1 MVMFVD
7 VTFPISSYKTF
18 VYKIPKSLINGV
30 QVGIRVRVP
39 FRNSVA
45 LGFVTN
51 IKKST
56 HYQGEIKAIIEIVDK
71 KPIFSQKLWKLVLW
85 MSNYYLAPKGQVA
98 KLVLPSSINT
108 EYSPKKIWYVKKKS
122 DEDYNHLKKS
132 APKQYLLQNMIV
144 KSKKSIQVEMLKG
157 LVSNPLIVCKSLQKK
172 GFVSLFKKDSL
183 EDIKDF
189 SFPILQKKIN
199 FNSDQKRA
207 LKKINT
213 SISGKKFNS
222 YLLHGVTGSGKT
234 EIYIGTAQHCLEK
247 GLKAIILLPEIS
259 LTPQISGRFK
269 SVFGSKVALWHSK
282 LSTSQK
288 NKTLQK
294 ILSGSTKVVIGARS
308 AIFSPMSSLG
318 LIVVDEEQESS
329 FYQESPSPYYHARDV
344 ALMRGKIENAT
355 IVLSSAT
362 PSLESY
368 YNYLKGK
375 IKYINLPKRY
385 GSARYPKVH
394 VIDMNSEKEDSGK
407 FGTIFS
413 GLLQDKIEERL
424 LKKEQIII
432 LHNRRG
438 HSPVIKCLD
447 CGSIL
452 MCPKC
457 KVFLTYHNQGEK
469 IICHFC
475 GYSVIQKLD
484 QCFDCGSDKILYS
497 GTGTQ
502 RAEELLVDMFPSAKI
517 KRLDMDTSKKGAAI
531 LKILKQF
538 SDGNID
544 ILLGTQMIAK
554 GLDFPNATLVG
565 IINADIGLH
574 LPDFRSSERIFQ
586 LIYQASGR
594 AGRKDKLGEVVLQ
607 TYMPDNPV
615 IKFVS
620 ELDIKNF
627 YTSILN
633 EREELNYPPYSWLAK
648 IEFSSHDLN
657 SIKKITTCF
666 SSSIIGSYKGL
677 DILGPAPCYLEKL
690 KNSYRFQVIF
700 KSNKIIDPNGYL
712 LHKFIINN
720 IKKLKTDFGSTGYK
734 AKIFFDPLS
743 LI

>member
-18 VYKIPKSLINGV
+18 VYKIPKSFRDGIDI
-30 QVGIRVRVP
+30 GIRVKVP
-39 FRNSVA
+39 FRNSEA
-45 LGFVTN
+45 QGYITE
-51 IKKST
+51 IKTTTK
-56 HYQGEIKAIIEIVDK
+56 YQGKIKPILQILDK
-71 KPIFSQKLWKLVLW
+71 KPVFSKNLWKLVLW
-85 MSNYYLAPKGQVA
+85 MSNYYLTPKGQVA

-108 EYSPKKIWYVKKKS
+108 EYSPRKTWFVKKIS
-122 DEDYNHLKKS
+122 NGDYSHLKIKS
-132 APKQYLLQNMIV
+132 PKQYLVQNIINESKDSIEV
-144 KSKKSIQVEMLKG
+144 KTLKG
-157 LVSNPLIVCKSLQKK
+157 LMSNPLSVCQSLQKK
-172 GFVSLFKKDSL
+172 GFVSLFQKDIVL
-183 EDIKDF
+183 DTKDF
-189 SFPILQKKIN
+189 SFPIVQKKIK
-199 FNSDQKRA
+199 FNSDQKKA
-207 LKKINT
+207 VNKINI
-213 SISGKKFNS
+213 SISKKKYNS
-222 YLLHGVTGSGKT
+222 FLLHGVTGSGKT
-234 EIYIGTAQHCLEK
+234 EIYIGTVQYCLEQ
-247 GLKAIILLPEIS
+247 GLNAIILLPEIS

-269 SVFGSKVALWHSK
+269 SVFGNKVALWHSK
-282 LSTSQK
+282 LSLSQR
-288 NKTLQK
+288 NNTWGQ
-294 ILSGSTKVVIGARS
+294 ILSGIIKVVIGARS

-329 FYQESPSPYYHARDV
+329 FYQETPSPHYHARDV

-368 YNYLKGK
+368 FNYLKGK
-375 IKYINLPKRY
+375 IKYISLPKRY
-385 GSARYPKVH
+385 GLARYPEIH
-394 VIDMNSEKEDSGK
+394 VIDMGSEKEDSGK
-407 FGTIFS
+407 FGTVFS

-424 LKKEQIII
+424 LKKEQVII

-438 HSPVIKCLD
+438 YSPVIKCLD
-447 CGSIL
+447 CGDIS
-452 MCPKC
+452 MCPQC
-457 KVFLTYHNQGEK
+457 KVFLTYHNQGAK
-469 IICHFC
+469 VICHFC
-475 GYSVIQKLD
+475 GHSVIKKLD
-484 QCFDCGSDKILYS
+484 QCLQCGSDKILYS

-502 RAEELLVDMFPSAKI
+502 RVEELLVEMFPKAKI
-517 KRLDMDTSKKGAAI
+517 ERLDMDTGKKGAVI
-531 LKILKQF
+531 SKILKQF

-607 TYMPDNPV
+607 TYMPENPV

-627 YTSILN
+627 YKSTLS
-633 EREELNYPPYSWLAK
+633 ERKELNYPPYSWLAK
-648 IEFSSHDLN
+648 IEFSGKDFNKTEEITN
-657 SIKKITTCF
+657 SF
-666 SSSIIGSYKGL
+666 SSSIFGQYKGL

-690 KNSYRFQVIF
+690 KNRYRFQIIF
-700 KSNKIIDPNGYL
+700 KSNKIIDPNGFL
-712 LHKFIINN
+712 LHKFIIDN
-720 IKKLKTDFGSTGYK
+720 IKKLKTDIGSTGYK

>member
-18 VYKIPKSLINGV
+18 VYKIPKSFRDGIDI
-30 QVGIRVRVP
+30 GIRVKVP
-39 FRNSVA
+39 FRNSEA
-45 LGFVTN
+45 QGYITE
-51 IKKST
+51 IKTTTK
-56 HYQGEIKAIIEIVDK
+56 YQGKIKPVLQILDK
-71 KPIFSQKLWKLVLW
+71 KPVFSKNLWKLVLW
-85 MSNYYLAPKGQVA
+85 MSNYYLTPKGQVA

-108 EYSPKKIWYVKKKS
+108 EYSPRKTWFVKKIS
-122 DEDYNHLKKS
+122 NGDYSHLKIKS
-132 APKQYLLQNMIV
+132 PKQYLVQNIINESKDSIEV
-144 KSKKSIQVEMLKG
+144 KTLKG
-157 LVSNPLIVCKSLQKK
+157 LMSNPLSVCQSLQKK
-172 GFVSLFKKDSL
+172 GFVSLFQKDIVL
-183 EDIKDF
+183 DTKDF
-189 SFPILQKKIN
+189 SFPIVQKKIK
-199 FNSDQKRA
+199 FNSDQKKA
-207 LKKINT
+207 VNKINI
-213 SISGKKFNS
+213 SISKKKYNS
-222 YLLHGVTGSGKT
+222 FLLHGVTGSGKT
-234 EIYIGTAQHCLEK
+234 EIYIGTVQYCLEQ
-247 GLKAIILLPEIS
+247 GLNAIILLPEIS

-269 SVFGSKVALWHSK
+269 SVFGNKVALWHSK
-282 LSTSQK
+282 LSLSQR
-288 NKTLQK
+288 NNTWGQ
-294 ILSGSTKVVIGARS
+294 ILSGIIKVVIGARS

-329 FYQESPSPYYHARDV
+329 FYQETPSPHYHARDV

-368 YNYLKGK
+368 FNYLKGK
-375 IKYINLPKRY
+375 IKYISLPKRY
-385 GSARYPKVH
+385 GLARYPEIH
-394 VIDMNSEKEDSGK
+394 VIDMGSEKEDSGK
-407 FGTIFS
+407 FGTVFS

-424 LKKEQIII
+424 LKKEQVII

-438 HSPVIKCLD
+438 YSPVIKCLD
-447 CGSIL
+447 CGDIS
-452 MCPKC
+452 MCPQC
-457 KVFLTYHNQGEK
+457 KVFLTYHNQGAK
-469 IICHFC
+469 VICHFC
-475 GYSVIQKLD
+475 GHSVIKKLD
-484 QCFDCGSDKILYS
+484 QCLQCGSDKILYS

-502 RAEELLVDMFPSAKI
+502 RVEELLVEMFPKAKI
-517 KRLDMDTSKKGAAI
+517 ERLDMDTGKKGAVI
-531 LKILKQF
+531 SKILKQF

-607 TYMPDNPV
+607 TYMPENPV

-627 YTSILN
+627 YKSTLS
-633 EREELNYPPYSWLAK
+633 ERKELNYPPYSWLAK
-648 IEFSSHDLN
+648 IEFSGKDFNKTEEITN
-657 SIKKITTCF
+657 SF
-666 SSSIIGSYKGL
+666 SSSIFGQYKGL

-690 KNSYRFQVIF
+690 KNRYRFQIIF
-700 KSNKIIDPNGYL
+700 KSNKIIDPNGFL
-712 LHKFIINN
+712 LHKFIIDN
-720 IKKLKTDFGSTGYK
+720 IKKLKTDIGSTGYK

>member
-18 VYKIPKSLINGV
+18 VYKIPKSFRDGIDI
-30 QVGIRVRVP
+30 GIRVKVP
-39 FRNSVA
+39 FRNSEA
-45 LGFVTN
+45 QGYITE
-51 IKKST
+51 IKTTTK
-56 HYQGEIKAIIEIVDK
+56 YQGKIKPVLQILDK
-71 KPIFSQKLWKLVLW
+71 KPVFSKNLWELVLW
-85 MSNYYLAPKGQVA
+85 MSNYYLTPKGQVA

-108 EYSPKKIWYVKKKS
+108 EYSPRKTWFVKKIS
-122 DEDYNHLKKS
+122 NGDYSHLKIKS
-132 APKQYLLQNMIV
+132 PKQYLVQNIINESKDSIEV
-144 KSKKSIQVEMLKG
+144 KTLKG
-157 LVSNPLIVCKSLQKK
+157 LMSNPLSVCQSLQKK
-172 GFVSLFKKDSL
+172 GFVSLFQKDIVL
-183 EDIKDF
+183 DTKDF
-189 SFPILQKKIN
+189 SFPIVQKKIK
-199 FNSDQKRA
+199 FNSDQKKA
-207 LKKINT
+207 VNKINI
-213 SISGKKFNS
+213 SISKKKYNS
-222 YLLHGVTGSGKT
+222 FLLHGVTGSGKT
-234 EIYIGTAQHCLEK
+234 EIYIGTVQYCLEQ
-247 GLKAIILLPEIS
+247 GLNAIILLPEIS

-269 SVFGSKVALWHSK
+269 SVFGNKVALWHSK
-282 LSTSQK
+282 LSLSQR
-288 NKTLQK
+288 NNTWGQ
-294 ILSGSTKVVIGARS
+294 ILSGIIKVVIGARS

-329 FYQESPSPYYHARDV
+329 FYQETPSPHYHARDV

-368 YNYLKGK
+368 FNYLKGK
-375 IKYINLPKRY
+375 IKYISLPKRY
-385 GSARYPKVH
+385 GLARYPEIH
-394 VIDMNSEKEDSGK
+394 VIDMVSEKEDSGK
-407 FGTIFS
+407 FGTVFS

-424 LKKEQIII
+424 LKKEQVII

-438 HSPVIKCLD
+438 YSPVIKCLD
-447 CGSIL
+447 CGDIS
-452 MCPKC
+452 MCPQC
-457 KVFLTYHNQGEK
+457 KVFLTYHNQGAK
-469 IICHFC
+469 VICHFC
-475 GYSVIQKLD
+475 GHSVIKKLD
-484 QCFDCGSDKILYS
+484 QCLQCGSDKILYS

-502 RAEELLVDMFPSAKI
+502 RVEELLVEMFPKAKI
-517 KRLDMDTSKKGAAI
+517 ERLDMDTGKKGAVI
-531 LKILKQF
+531 SKILKQF

-607 TYMPDNPV
+607 TYMPENPV

-627 YTSILN
+627 YKSTLS
-633 EREELNYPPYSWLAK
+633 ERKELNYPPYSWLAK
-648 IEFSSHDLN
+648 IEFSGKDFNKTEEITN
-657 SIKKITTCF
+657 SF
-666 SSSIIGSYKGL
+666 SSSIFGQYKGL

-690 KNSYRFQVIF
+690 KNRYRFQIIF
-700 KSNKIIDPNGYL
+700 KSNKIIDPNGFL
-712 LHKFIINN
+712 LHKFIIDN
-720 IKKLKTDFGSTGYK
+720 IKKLKTDIGSTGYK